1 MTDKPLHLSLHKQI
15 AMKNMLFILLFV
27 PFLSWADQG
36 NPGLEAIKRAIGA
49 GDVASL
55 SSYFADNVEVSIA
68 GTEKVYPKAKAGD
81 VVKAFFNTNKPSGFK
96 QVHQGASRESSDQYC
111 IGNLSTTAGN
121 YRVYIYVKD
130 TGDAVKIQELR
141 FDKE

>member
-1 MTDKPLHLSLHKQI
+1 MTDKPLHLSLHKQKE
-15 AMKNMLFILLFV
+15 MKNMLFILLLA

-36 NPGLEAIKRAIGA
+36 TPGLEAIKRAIGA
-49 GDVASL
+49 GDVAAL
-55 SSYFADNVEVSIA
+55 SNYFADNVEVSIA
-68 GTEKVYPKAKAGD
+68 GTERVYPKAKAGD

-96 QVHQGASRESSDQYC
+96 QAHQGASRESSDQYC

-121 YRVYIYVKD
+121 YRVYIYVKN